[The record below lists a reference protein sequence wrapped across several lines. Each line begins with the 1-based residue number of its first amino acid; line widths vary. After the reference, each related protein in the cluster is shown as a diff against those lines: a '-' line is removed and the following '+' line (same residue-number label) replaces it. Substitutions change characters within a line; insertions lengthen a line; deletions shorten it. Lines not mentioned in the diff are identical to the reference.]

1 MTSNSNFIRCDA
13 SLSRAQWQTLKYLE
27 GIYCEGQEQQ
37 SISVKKITIN
47 SIILEP
53 VPVFTKNQ
61 DGQPGCRPY
70 AEVFN
75 KGQGCQ
81 TMPAT
86 LEYNSLR
93 HFTTYDEDAALTA
106 NPGLKVDGDVTI
118 KVKAAI
124 ELFSKMENLPFSLI
138 VFEIFFILF

>member
-1 MTSNSNFIRCDA
+1 M
-13 SLSRAQWQTLKYLE
+13 
-27 GIYCEGQEQQ
+27 
-37 SISVKKITIN
+37 
-47 SIILEP
+47 
-53 VPVFTKNQ
+53 PVFAKNQ

-93 HFTTYDEDAALTA
+93 QFTTYDEDAALTV
-106 NPGLKVDGDVTI
+106 NPGLKVEGDVTI
-118 KVKAAI
+118 KVNNKI
-124 ELFSKMENLPFSLI
+124 LLSNSYI
-138 VFEIFFILF
+138 GVF